1 MNDDAGV
8 YRRRTDGV
16 MRREARGASER
27 MANLGKGEKVVR
39 APGDQQRRRQQARG
53 VFSSASLA
61 LGAHSISRGGL
72 ALAAVLMARGFST
85 EGFAAYSYFRE
96 TVVLIAT
103 YAALGLG
110 VTATRC
116 FAAAEVK
123 TLEGERA
130 LPGSLS
136 SLSFMASGL
145 VAVVVLAIPGTWIT
159 AEFAIPQWLLAV
171 AIGLSALEVVPINA
185 VVGLERYRAVVLLSF
200 LYAGVVVLA
209 AWRSVTLGDPIVGMW
224 GLIGGSLTQVA
235 GSYVVIHRAIG
246 WRAMTEGAVPRLRN
260 LRGAIR
266 IAGPMFAISLM
277 VVSANWLVGRIMLEE
292 PDGDRVFAL
301 YAVGRQWY
309 GLGLVIPAM
318 VSRVL
323 LPRLVRIKGSGDRD
337 DMRGLVRLSTA
348 VSTISAIVV
357 ASVVVPLGPWF
368 LSFYGHRYSGATWLI
383 TGFMAVAVITSPAR
397 ALTNPI
403 VADDGQK
410 SLLAFTVVWMVFLLV
425 VSWLG
430 LRIGMG
436 VWAGALSQ
444 AVAMAYLGMAAYVHC
459 RRRRLV

>member
-1 MNDDAGV
+1 MANRGTKEHGVVVTEAGAEA
-8 YRRRTDGV
+8 R
-16 MRREARGASER
+16 RREARG
-27 MANLGKGEKVVR
+27 
-39 APGDQQRRRQQARG
+39 
-53 VFSSASLA
+53 VFGSASLA
-61 LGAHSISRGGL
+61 LGAHIISRGGL
-72 ALAAVLMARGFST
+72 VLASVVMARGFTT
-85 EGFAAYSYFRE
+85 EAFAAYSYFRE

-116 FAAAEVK
+116 FAAAGVK
-123 TLEGERA
+123 ALDGERA

-136 SLSFMASGL
+136 SLSFMASAFASL
-145 VAVVVLAIPGTWIT
+145 VVVAIPGTWII
-159 AEFAIPQWLLAV
+159 AEFAIPRWLLATAV
-171 AIGLSALEVVPINA
+171 GLAALEVVPINA
-185 VVGLERYRAVVLLSF
+185 VVGLERYRAVVILSF
-200 LYAGVVVLA
+200 VYAGVVVVA
-209 AWRSVTLGDPIVGMW
+209 AWQSVILDDPIVGMC
-224 GLIGGSLTQVA
+224 GLISGSLAQVV

-260 LRGAIR
+260 LRGTLR
-266 IAGPMFAISLM
+266 IAGPMFATSLM
-277 VVSANWLVGRIMLEE
+277 VVSGNWLVGRIMLEQ
-292 PDGDRVFAL
+292 PDGDHIFAL

-323 LPRLVRIKGSGDRD
+323 LPRLVRIKGSGVRE

-348 VSTISAIVV
+348 VATISALVV
-357 ASVVVPLGPWF
+357 AAVVVPLGPWF
-368 LSFYGHRYSGATWLI
+368 VSFYGDRYAAATWLI

-397 ALTNPI
+397 GLTNPI
-403 VADDGQK
+403 VADDGQI
-410 SLLAFTVVWMVFLLV
+410 SLLVFTVGWLVLLLV
-425 VSWLG
+425 VSWFG
-430 LRIGMG
+430 LRSGLG

>member
-1 MNDDAGV
+1 MGGEAIGGSETMAKAGKRGQDV
-8 YRRRTDGV
+8 L
-16 MRREARGASER
+16 RGA
-27 MANLGKGEKVVR
+27 
-39 APGDQQRRRQQARG
+39 GDEERRRQQARG

-72 ALAAVLMARGFST
+72 VLASVVMARGFTT

-136 SLSFMASGL
+136 SLSFMASAL
-145 VAVVVLAIPGTWIT
+145 AAVAVVAIPGTWIT
-159 AEFAIPQWLLAV
+159 AEFAIPRWLLAAAV
-171 AIGLSALEVVPINA
+171 GLAALEVVPINA

-200 LYAGVVVLA
+200 VYAGVVVLA

-224 GLIGGSLTQVA
+224 GLIGGSLTQVV
-235 GSYVVIHRAIG
+235 GSYVVVQRAIG

-260 LRGAIR
+260 LRGAFR
-266 IAGPMFAISLM
+266 IAGPMFATSLM
-277 VVSANWLVGRIMLEE
+277 VVSGNWLVGRIMLEE
-292 PDGDRVFAL
+292 PDGDRIFAL

-323 LPRLVRIKGSGDRD
+323 LPRLVRIKGSGDHE

-348 VSTISAIVV
+348 VATISAIVV
-357 ASVVVPLGPWF
+357 ASVVMPLGPWF

-383 TGFMAVAVITSPAR
+383 TGFMAVAAITSPAR

-403 VADDGQK
+403 VADDGQL
-410 SLLAFTVVWMVFLLV
+410 SLLAFTVVWLVFLLAV
-425 VSWLG
+425 LWLG
-430 LRIGMG
+430 LRNGLG

>member
-1 MNDDAGV
+1 MRGEAPGGSERVAN
-8 YRRRTDGV
+8 RRTTGDGV
-16 MRREARGASER
+16 PREAGAEER
-27 MANLGKGEKVVR
+27 
-39 APGDQQRRRQQARG
+39 QARG

-61 LGAHSISRGGL
+61 LGAHAVSRGGL
-72 ALAAVLMARGFST
+72 VLASVVMARGFTT

-116 FAAAEVK
+116 FAATDVK
-123 TLEGERA
+123 ALEGERA

-136 SLSFMASGL
+136 SLSFMASAL
-145 VAVVVLAIPGTWIT
+145 ASVVVVAIPGTWIT
-159 AEFAIPQWLLAV
+159 AELAIPRWLLATAV
-171 AIGLSALEVVPINA
+171 GFAALEVVPINA
-185 VVGLERYRAVVLLSF
+185 VVGLDRYRAVVLLSF
-200 LYAGVVVLA
+200 VYAGVVVFA
-209 AWRSVTLGDPIVGMW
+209 AWRSVVLGDPIVGMY
-224 GLIGGSLTQVA
+224 GLISGSLAQVV

-260 LRGAIR
+260 LSGAFR
-266 IAGPMFAISLM
+266 IAGPMFATSLM
-277 VVSANWLVGRIMLEE
+277 VVSGNWLVGRIMLEE
-292 PDGDRVFAL
+292 PDGDHIFAL

-323 LPRLVRIKGSGDRD
+323 LPRLVRIKGSGTRE

-348 VSTISAIVV
+348 VATISAIAV

-368 LSFYGHRYSGATWLI
+368 LSFYGDRYAAATWLI
-383 TGFMAVAVITSPAR
+383 TAFMAVAVITTPAR
-397 ALTNPI
+397 ALSNPI
-403 VADDGQK
+403 VADDGQL
-410 SLLAFTVVWMVFLLV
+410 SLLAFTGGWLVLLLA

-430 LRIGMG
+430 LRSGLG
-436 VWAGALSQ
+436 VWAGALCQ
-444 AVAMAYLGMAAYVHC
+444 AVAMGYLGVAAYLHC

>member
-1 MNDDAGV
+1 MFN
-8 YRRRTDGV
+8 
-16 MRREARGASER
+16 
-27 MANLGKGEKVVR
+27 K
-39 APGDQQRRRQQARG
+39 
-53 VFSSASLA
+53 ASLA
-61 LGAHSISRGGL
+61 LGAHGISRGGL
-72 ALAAVLMARGFST
+72 VLSSVVMARGLAT

-103 YAALGLG
+103 YGALGLG

-136 SLSFMASGL
+136 WLSFIASAL
-145 VAVVVLAIPGTWIT
+145 ASVVVVAIPGTWIT
-159 AEFAIPQWLLAV
+159 AEFAIPRWLLATAV
-171 AIGLSALEVVPINA
+171 GFAALEVVPINA
-185 VVGLERYRAVVLLSF
+185 VVGLERYRAVVLLS
-200 LYAGVVVLA
+200 LVYAGVVVFS
-209 AWRSVTLGDPIVGMW
+209 AWRSVTLGDPIVGMC
-224 GLIGGSLTQVA
+224 GLIGGSVAQVV
-235 GSYVVIHRAIG
+235 GSYVVIYRAIG

-260 LRGAIR
+260 LRSSLR
-266 IAGPMFAISLM
+266 IAGPMFATSLM
-277 VVSANWLVGRIMLEE
+277 AVSGNWLVGRMMLEE
-292 PDGDRVFAL
+292 SDGDRIFAL

-323 LPRLVRIKGSGDRD
+323 LPRLVRIKGSGHHE
-337 DMRGLVRLSTA
+337 DMRRLVRLSTA
-348 VSTISAIVV
+348 VATISALVV

-368 LSFYGHRYSGATWLI
+368 LSFYGHRYAGATWLI
-383 TGFMAVAVITSPAR
+383 TGFMAVAVMASPAR

-403 VADDGQK
+403 VADDGQL
-410 SLLAFTVVWMVFLLV
+410 SLLAFTAGWLVFLLAV
-425 VSWLG
+425 AWFG
-430 LRIGMG
+430 LRSGLG

-444 AVAMAYLGMAAYVHC
+444 AAAMAYLGMAAYVHC

>member
-1 MNDDAGV
+1 MRGEARSGSETETNRG
-8 YRRRTDGV
+8 TKEDGV
-16 MRREARGASER
+16 VREARAE
-27 MANLGKGEKVVR
+27 E
-39 APGDQQRRRQQARG
+39 RRRQARG

-61 LGAHSISRGGL
+61 LGAHTISRGGL
-72 ALAAVLMARGFST
+72 VLASVVMARGFTT

-116 FAAAEVK
+116 FAAADVK

-130 LPGSLS
+130 LPGALS
-136 SLSFMASGL
+136 SLSFMASAL
-145 VAVVVLAIPGTWIT
+145 ASVMVVATPGTWIT
-159 AEFAIPQWLLAV
+159 AEFAIPRWLLATAV
-171 AIGLSALEVVPINA
+171 GFAALEVVPINA
-185 VVGLERYRAVVLLSF
+185 VVGLERYRAVVLLS
-200 LYAGVVVLA
+200 LVYALVVVIA
-209 AWRSVTLGDPIVGMW
+209 AWQSVILDDPIVGMC
-224 GLIGGSLTQVA
+224 GLITGSLAQVV

-260 LRGAIR
+260 LRGAFR
-266 IAGPMFAISLM
+266 IAGPMFATSLM
-277 VVSANWLVGRIMLEE
+277 VVSGNWLVGRIMLEE
-292 PDGDRVFAL
+292 PDGDHIFAL

-323 LPRLVRIKGSGDRD
+323 LPRLVRIKARGARE

-348 VSTISAIVV
+348 AATISALVL
-357 ASVVVPLGPWF
+357 AAVVVPLGPWF
-368 LSFYGHRYSGATWLI
+368 LSFYGDRYAAATWLI

-403 VADDGQK
+403 VADDGQI
-410 SLLAFTVVWMVFLLV
+410 SLLALTGGWLVFLLV
-425 VSWLG
+425 VSWFG
-430 LRIGMG
+430 LRSGLG

-444 AVAMAYLGMAAYVHC
+444 AVAMAYLGIAAYLHC
-459 RRRRLV
+459 RSRRLL

>member
-1 MNDDAGV
+1 MRAEAPGGSETMASRGSMGGRVVSDTDGQE
-8 YRRRTDGV
+8 RRR
-16 MRREARGASER
+16 
-27 MANLGKGEKVVR
+27 
-39 APGDQQRRRQQARG
+39 PARG
-53 VFSSASLA
+53 VFSSASMA

-72 ALAAVLMARGFST
+72 VLASVVMARGFT
-85 EGFAAYSYFRE
+85 TVEFAAYSYFRE

-116 FAAAEVK
+116 FAAIDVK
-123 TLEGERA
+123 ALERERA

-136 SLSFMASGL
+136 SLSFMASAL
-145 VAVVVLAIPGTWIT
+145 ASVVIVTIPSMWIT
-159 AEFAIPQWLLAV
+159 AEFAIPMWLVATAVGLA
-171 AIGLSALEVVPINA
+171 ALEVVPINA

-200 LYAGVVVLA
+200 VYAAVVVFA
-209 AWRSVTLGDPIVGMW
+209 AWRSVILGDPIVGMC
-224 GLIGGSLTQVA
+224 GLIGGSLAQVA

-260 LRGAIR
+260 LRGAFR
-266 IAGPMFAISLM
+266 IAGPMFATSLM
-277 VVSANWLVGRIMLEE
+277 VVSGNWLVGRIMLEE
-292 PDGDRVFAL
+292 PDGDRIFAL

-323 LPRLVRIKGSGDRD
+323 LPRLVRIRGGGKRE
-337 DMRGLVRLSTA
+337 DMRGLVRLSTVVA
-348 VSTISAIVV
+348 MISAILV

-368 LSFYGHRYSGATWLI
+368 VSFYGDRYAAATWLI

-403 VADDGQK
+403 VADDGQQ
-410 SLLAFTVVWMVFLLV
+410 SLLAFTGGWLVLLLA

-430 LRIGMG
+430 LRSGLG
-436 VWAGALSQ
+436 VWAGALAQ
-444 AVAMAYLGMAAYVHC
+444 AIAMAYLGTVACLYC

>member
-1 MNDDAGV
+1 
-8 YRRRTDGV
+8 
-16 MRREARGASER
+16 
-27 MANLGKGEKVVR
+27 
-39 APGDQQRRRQQARG
+39 
-53 VFSSASLA
+53 
-61 LGAHSISRGGL
+61 
-72 ALAAVLMARGFST
+72 MARGFST

-266 IAGPMFAISLM
+266 IAGPMFATSLM
-277 VVSANWLVGRIMLEE
+277 VVSGNWLVGRIMLEQ

>member
-1 MNDDAGV
+1 MRGEARAGSKSV
-8 YRRRTDGV
+8 ANRGANEHGVVTGAGTEERRRH
-16 MRREARGASER
+16 
-27 MANLGKGEKVVR
+27 
-39 APGDQQRRRQQARG
+39 ARG
-53 VFSSASLA
+53 VFGNASLA
-61 LGAHSISRGGL
+61 LGAYIISRGGL
-72 ALAAVLMARGFST
+72 VLASVVMARGFTT

-103 YAALGLG
+103 YGALGLG

-116 FAAAEVK
+116 FAAADLK
-123 TLEGERA
+123 ALDGERA

-136 SLSFMASGL
+136 SLSFMASAL
-145 VAVVVLAIPGTWIT
+145 ASLVVVAIPGTWII
-159 AEFAIPQWLLAV
+159 AEFPIPRWLLATAV
-171 AIGLSALEVVPINA
+171 GLAALEVVPINA

-200 LYAGVVVLA
+200 VYAGVVVVA
-209 AWRSVTLGDPIVGMW
+209 AWQSVILDDPIVGMC
-224 GLIGGSLTQVA
+224 GLISGSLAQVV

-246 WRAMTEGAVPRLRN
+246 WRTMTAGAVPRLRN
-260 LRGAIR
+260 LRGAFR
-266 IAGPMFAISLM
+266 IAGPMFATSLM
-277 VVSANWLVGRIMLEE
+277 VVSGNWLVGRIMLEE
-292 PDGDRVFAL
+292 PDGDHIFAL

-323 LPRLVRIKGSGDRD
+323 LPRLVRIKGSGDRA

-348 VSTISAIVV
+348 VATISPLVV
-357 ASVVVPLGPWF
+357 AAVVVPLGPWF
-368 LSFYGHRYSGATWLI
+368 LSFYGDRYAAATWLI

-403 VADDGQK
+403 VADDGQM
-410 SLLAFTVVWMVFLLV
+410 SLLAFTVGWLVLLLV

-430 LRIGMG
+430 LRSGLG

-444 AVAMAYLGMAAYVHC
+444 AVAMAYLGMAAYLHC